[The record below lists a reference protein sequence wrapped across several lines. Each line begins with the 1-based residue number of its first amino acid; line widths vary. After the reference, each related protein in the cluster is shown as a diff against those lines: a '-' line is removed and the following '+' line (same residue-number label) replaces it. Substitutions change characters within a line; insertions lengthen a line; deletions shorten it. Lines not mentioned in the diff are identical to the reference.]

1 MKCSFFLSKNKDT
14 TFLFLSV
21 DITLTSSSH
30 LKYLNNQS
38 YLLTLPITMYNE
50 DISAQK

>member
-1 MKCSFFLSKNKDT
+1 MNFSISFSKNKEAK
-14 TFLFLSV
+14 FVFLSV
-21 DITLTSSSH
+21 DITLTFSSH

-38 YLLTLPITMYNE
+38 YLLTQPITMYNE

>member
-1 MKCSFFLSKNKDT
+1 MKFSIFFSKNKDT
-14 TFLFLSV
+14 KFVFLSV
-21 DITLTSSSH
+21 DITLTSSAH

-38 YLLTLPITMYNE
+38 YLLTLPISIYDE